1 MKAVATFDPIY
12 DGIADLVDAAIASP
26 ERVEQ
31 IKAEIRVLVTRQT
44 RLAPAPEPEPEDDP
58 IDELWENVPL

>member
-12 DGIADLVDAAIASP
+12 DGISDLVDAAIASP
-26 ERVEQ
+26 EKVEQ
-31 IKAEIRVLVTRQT
+31 IKAEIRVLVTRRA
-44 RLAPAPEPEPEDDP
+44 RLSPAPEPEDDP